1 MSFDEYLFNV
11 FSVPGNT
18 LDPSIRELNKI
29 LSLPSEIYVLMKKW
43 QETRNVSDSD
53 KRIKQS
59 KRYKKAWEG
68 GGGGEGCGKR

>member
-29 LSLPSEIYVLMKKW
+29 LSLPSEIYVLMKK
-43 QETRNVSDSD
+43 
-53 KRIKQS
+53 
-59 KRYKKAWEG
+59 
-68 GGGGEGCGKR
+68 